1 MKKKRTNK
9 FISKLRIWRFEIVNF
24 IKKAFKST
32 GHFIIKIFSMM
43 QLPVIV
49 LFTLIV
55 IGLIVVFLMF
65 PQWASIGEMRIQPII
80 NKLELFGVLL
90 TAVSLLAAAITII
103 LAIQKPKLRVVFY
116 SDHGTP
122 LDCRKG
128 EVELGIDKDGKIG
141 YQGCVPTKWNM
152 NLINVGRK
160 TAEKVKIKFS
170 FDDIYFDM
178 KLVEEGYDLE
188 GFMYGCGIF
197 SSLSFEVTSLLRQGE
212 QIVIPDLPFYLS
224 SCDEESLRE
233 KGYTYLKIYIYS
245 GNHEP
250 TVMKYKVAI
259 KDYDLPSYNYSSGE
273 DDSMLYW
280 EYRRNFWN
288 WYRSNNGDLDDSVE
302 QHCCEKLEP
311 YCMPVY
317 PNVEESKYLYRYY
330 KDKEINEMLFWGRI
344 YYRATGMQ
352 LQEIEAILQTE
363 LLKISACEIKK
374 KEGKMS
380 II

>member
-1 MKKKRTNK
+1 M
-9 FISKLRIWRFEIVNF
+9 S
-24 IKKAFKST
+24 
-32 GHFIIKIFSMM
+32 HFIIKIFTMM

-55 IGLIVVFLMF
+55 IGSIVVFMMF

-122 LDCRKG
+122 LDCHKG

-152 NLINVGRK
+152 NLVNVGRK

-212 QIVIPDLPFYLS
+212 QI
-224 SCDEESLRE
+224 EESLRE

-250 TVMKYKVAI
+250 TVMKYKVVI
-259 KDYDLPSYNYSSGE
+259 KDYDLPSYNYSSRE

-288 WYRSNNGDLDDSVE
+288 WYRSNHGDLDDSIE
-302 QHCCEKLEP
+302 LHGCEKLEP
-311 YCMPVY
+311 YCMLVY